1 MQLPGVGF
9 QPLRQRVTGLGHG
22 VQLGAVAGGQQHR
35 LGHLRGIAQ
44 RRQCLGQ
51 GVAAKGRA
59 FAQFHWRGLVIQSEH
74 PQGHCSVACDKL
86 LAIQV
91 VILRPEAPMPALIRI
106 SSVLL
111 LSLSVANALAAA
123 PPAPAAAPAAKATAA
138 QTAPLTPVMAGEF
151 ALQAGKLGD
160 AARWYLE
167 AAEAGTDDAGLAER
181 ATRISMLADDDKRAA
196 RALALWEARAPRSLA
211 MRSAA
216 AALDMRQ
223 ADIAGA
229 RTELGALLKDPDP
242 RGWKFAIAALIG
254 GGRDPAVPAQV
265 LGGLVDDNAIPDQLE
280 VWQELGRL
288 AMRMERP
295 DLAKRM
301 VDEVVK
307 RFPNE
312 PRVALLNA
320 SQLAQAGKQEDAL
333 ALLRGVEPKS
343 RQDPELR
350 NALAIAYDS
359 LGDPRSAARVLAVG
373 PQDVQTWGMRASLLA
388 KQKDDAGL
396 LLLYKDLSAKAA
408 KPDPA
413 QRLLLGKIAEYLKRP
428 AEAVDWYHSVPGG
441 EELPE
446 ARLRAANAQ
455 YDAGRPDKA
464 FAEVHAIQSDATVD
478 DEARRDAYLLEAEL
492 RQRGDDLPGELDAL
506 ARGLAAYPDE
516 NALLY
521 ARALA
526 WERRDDV
533 PRAEAD
539 LRKILVTDPENVAA
553 LNALGYTLADRTQR
567 YQEALEL
574 IDRARVAEPDNAAIV
589 DSYGWVLYRLGRNE
603 EALVQL
609 RRAWTLSK
617 DAEVAAHVGEVL
629 WVLGRKDEAR
639 RFLDEARKL
648 DPDNRALQ
656 RVIEKYGV

>member
-1 MQLPGVGF
+1 
-9 QPLRQRVTGLGHG
+9 
-22 VQLGAVAGGQQHR
+22 
-35 LGHLRGIAQ
+35 
-44 RRQCLGQ
+44 
-51 GVAAKGRA
+51 
-59 FAQFHWRGLVIQSEH
+59 
-74 PQGHCSVACDKL
+74 
-86 LAIQV
+86 
-91 VILRPEAPMPALIRI
+91 MPALIRI

-111 LSLSVANALAAA
+111 LSLSAASA
-123 PPAPAAAPAAKATAA
+123 FAAPATAPATPPSAKAKVAE
-138 QTAPLTPVMAGEF
+138 TAPLTPVMAGEF
-151 ALQAGKLGD
+151 ALQAGKLAD

-167 AAEAGTDDAGLAER
+167 AAEAGSDDAGLAER
-181 ATRISMLADDDKRAA
+181 ATRIAMLADDDKRAA

-223 ADIAGA
+223 NDVKAA

-320 SQLAQAGKQEDAL
+320 SQLAQAGKQDEAL
-333 ALLRGVEPKS
+333 ALLHGVEPRS

-359 LGDPRSAARVLAVG
+359 MGDARSAARVLAVG

-388 KQKDDAGL
+388 KQKDDAAL
-396 LLLYKDLSAKAA
+396 LALYTDLSRQAA

-441 EELPE
+441 DELDE

-455 YDAGRPDKA
+455 YEAGRTDKA
-464 FAEVHAIQSDATVD
+464 FAEVHTIQSDASVD
-478 DEARRDAYLLEAEL
+478 DDARRDAYLLEAEL
-492 RQRGDDLPGELDAL
+492 RQRGEDLPGELDAL

-516 NALLY
+516 GALLY

-539 LRKILVTDPENVAA
+539 LRKVLVTDPENVAA

-609 RRAWTLSK
+609 RRAWTLAK
-617 DAEVAAHVGEVL
+617 DPEIAAHVGEVL
-629 WVLGRKDEAR
+629 WVLGRKEEAR
-639 RFLDEARKL
+639 RFFDEARKL

>member
-1 MQLPGVGF
+1 
-9 QPLRQRVTGLGHG
+9 
-22 VQLGAVAGGQQHR
+22 
-35 LGHLRGIAQ
+35 
-44 RRQCLGQ
+44 
-51 GVAAKGRA
+51 
-59 FAQFHWRGLVIQSEH
+59 
-74 PQGHCSVACDKL
+74 
-86 LAIQV
+86 
-91 VILRPEAPMPALIRI
+91 MPALIRI

-111 LSLSVANALAAA
+111 LSLSVATALAA
-123 PPAPAAAPAAKATAA
+123 PAPAPVAAPAAKATPAP
-138 QTAPLTPVMAGEF
+138 TAPLTPVMAGEF

-229 RTELGALLKDPDP
+229 RIELGALLKDPDP

-301 VDEVVK
+301 VDEVVR

-320 SQLAQAGKQEDAL
+320 SQLAQAGKQDEAM

-343 RQDPELR
+343 RQDPDLR
-350 NALAIAYDS
+350 NALAIAYDTM
-359 LGDPRSAARVLAVG
+359 GDPRAAARVLAVG

-388 KQKDDAGL
+388 KQKDDVAL
-396 LLLYKDLSAKAA
+396 LALYTDLSKQATR
-408 KPDPA
+408 PDPA
-413 QRLLLGKIAEYLKRP
+413 QRLLLGKIAEYLKRH
-428 AEAVDWYHSVPGG
+428 AEAVDWYLSVPGG
-441 EELPE
+441 EERAE
-446 ARLRAANAQ
+446 ARLRAASAQ
-455 YDAGRPDKA
+455 YELGQTDKA
-464 FAEVHAIQSDATVD
+464 FAGVHAIQSDAMID

-539 LRKILVTDPENVAA
+539 LRKILVTEPENVAA
-553 LNALGYTLADRTQR
+553 LNALGYTLADRTTR

-609 RRAWTLSK
+609 RRAWTLAK
-617 DAEVAAHVGEVL
+617 DPEIAAHVGEVL

-639 RFLDEARKL
+639 RFFDEARKL
-648 DPDNRALQ
+648 DPENRALQ

>member
-1 MQLPGVGF
+1 
-9 QPLRQRVTGLGHG
+9 
-22 VQLGAVAGGQQHR
+22 
-35 LGHLRGIAQ
+35 
-44 RRQCLGQ
+44 
-51 GVAAKGRA
+51 
-59 FAQFHWRGLVIQSEH
+59 
-74 PQGHCSVACDKL
+74 
-86 LAIQV
+86 
-91 VILRPEAPMPALIRI
+91 MPALIRI

-111 LSLSVANALAAA
+111 LSLVASGAFAAGA
-123 PPAPAAAPAAKATAA
+123 EPGSARLRPAAEKAATAEP
-138 QTAPLTPVMAGEF
+138 APLTPVMAGEF
-151 ALQAGKLGD
+151 ALQAGKLPE

-167 AAEAGTDDAGLAER
+167 AAEAGRDDAGLAER
-181 ATRISMLADDDKRAA
+181 ATRIAMLANDDVRAA
-196 RALALWEARAPRSLA
+196 KALKLWEARAPRSLA
-211 MRSAA
+211 QRSAA
-216 AALDMRQ
+216 AALDLRTGDLK
-223 ADIAGA
+223 AA
-229 RTELGALLKDPDP
+229 RTELTALLADSDP
-242 RGWKFAIAALIG
+242 RGWRFALAALAG
-254 GGRDPAVPAQV
+254 GGRDPAVSAKV
-265 LGGLVDDNAIPDQLE
+265 LGELVEANAIPNQLDA
-280 VWQELGRL
+280 WQEFGRL
-288 AMRMERP
+288 AMRMDQP
-295 DLAKRM
+295 ALARRM
-301 VDEVVK
+301 IDEVVR
-307 RFPNE
+307 RFPGE

-320 SQLAQAGKQEDAL
+320 SQMFQSGRRDEAL
-333 ALLRGVEPKS
+333 AALKAVEPKA

-350 NALAIAYDS
+350 NAVAIAYDAM
-359 LGDPRSAARVLAVG
+359 GDARAAERLLAVG

-388 KQKDDAGL
+388 KEKDDAA
-396 LLLYKDLSAKAA
+396 LSALYAELSRQA
-408 KPDPA
+408 NKPDPG

-441 EELPE
+441 EELAE

-455 YDAGRPDKA
+455 YLVGRTDLA

-492 RQRGDDLPGELDAL
+492 RQRGNDLPGELDAL

-516 NALLY
+516 NGLLY

-539 LRKILVTDPENVAA
+539 LRKILVTEPENVAA
-553 LNALGYTLADRTQR
+553 LNALGYTLADRTSR

-574 IDRARVAEPDNAAIV
+574 IDRARVAEPDNAAII

-609 RRAWTLSK
+609 RRAWTLAK
-617 DAEVAAHVGEVL
+617 DAEIAAHVGEVL

-639 RFLDEARKL
+639 HFFDEARKL

>member
-1 MQLPGVGF
+1 
-9 QPLRQRVTGLGHG
+9 
-22 VQLGAVAGGQQHR
+22 
-35 LGHLRGIAQ
+35 
-44 RRQCLGQ
+44 
-51 GVAAKGRA
+51 
-59 FAQFHWRGLVIQSEH
+59 
-74 PQGHCSVACDKL
+74 
-86 LAIQV
+86 
-91 VILRPEAPMPALIRI
+91 MPALIRI

-111 LSLSVANALAAA
+111 LSLSAASALAAPATVPAA
-123 PPAPAAAPAAKATAA
+123 PPAGKAKPAE
-138 QTAPLTPVMAGEF
+138 TAPLTPVLAGEF
-151 ALQAGKLGD
+151 ALQAGKLAD

-167 AAEAGTDDAGLAER
+167 AAEAGSDDAGLAER
-181 ATRISMLADDDKRAA
+181 ATRIAMLADNDKAAA
-196 RALALWEARAPRSLA
+196 RALALWEARAPRSLS

-223 ADIAGA
+223 ADVKAA

-265 LGGLVDDNAIPDQLE
+265 LGGLVDDNAIPNQLE
-280 VWQELGRL
+280 IWQELGRL

-320 SQLAQAGKQEDAL
+320 SQLAQAGKLDEAR
-333 ALLRGVEPKS
+333 ALLLAVEPRS

-359 LGDPRSAARVLAVG
+359 LGDPRAAARVLSAG
-373 PQDVQTWGMRASLLA
+373 PQNVQTWGMRASLLA
-388 KQKDDAGL
+388 KQKDDAAL
-396 LLLYKDLSAKAA
+396 LALYAELSKQAA

-428 AEAVDWYHSVPGG
+428 SEAVDWYHSVPGG
-441 EELPE
+441 EELDE

-455 YDAGRPDKA
+455 YEAGRPDKA
-464 FAEVHAIQSDATVD
+464 FAEVHTIQSDASVD
-478 DEARRDAYLLEAEL
+478 DEARRDAYLLESEL
-492 RQRGDDLPGELDAL
+492 RQRGGDLPGELDAL

-516 NALLY
+516 TALLY

-539 LRKILVTDPENVAA
+539 LRKVLVTEPENVAA

-574 IDRARVAEPDNAAIV
+574 IDRARVAEPDNPAIV

-609 RRAWTLSK
+609 RRAWTLAK
-617 DAEVAAHVGEVL
+617 DPEIAAHVGEVL

-639 RFLDEARKL
+639 RFFDEARKL

>member
-1 MQLPGVGF
+1 
-9 QPLRQRVTGLGHG
+9 
-22 VQLGAVAGGQQHR
+22 
-35 LGHLRGIAQ
+35 
-44 RRQCLGQ
+44 
-51 GVAAKGRA
+51 
-59 FAQFHWRGLVIQSEH
+59 
-74 PQGHCSVACDKL
+74 
-86 LAIQV
+86 
-91 VILRPEAPMPALIRI
+91 MPALIRI

-111 LSLSVANALAAA
+111 LSLSAASA
-123 PPAPAAAPAAKATAA
+123 FAAPATAPATPPSAKAKVAE
-138 QTAPLTPVMAGEF
+138 TAPLTPVMAGEF
-151 ALQAGKLGD
+151 ALQAGKLAD

-167 AAEAGTDDAGLAER
+167 AAEAGSDDAGLAER
-181 ATRISMLADDDKRAA
+181 ATRIAMLADDDKRAA
-196 RALALWEARAPRSLA
+196 RALSLWEARAPRSLA

-223 ADIAGA
+223 NDVKAA

-320 SQLAQAGKQEDAL
+320 SQLAQAGKQDEAL
-333 ALLRGVEPKS
+333 ALLHGVEPRS

-359 LGDPRSAARVLAVG
+359 MGDARSAARVLAVG

-388 KQKDDAGL
+388 KQKDDAAL
-396 LLLYKDLSAKAA
+396 LALYTDLSRQAA

-441 EELPE
+441 DELDE

-455 YDAGRPDKA
+455 YEAGRTDKA
-464 FAEVHAIQSDATVD
+464 FAEVHTIQSDASVD
-478 DEARRDAYLLEAEL
+478 DDARRDAYLLEAEL
-492 RQRGDDLPGELDAL
+492 RQRGEDLPGELDAL

-516 NALLY
+516 GALLY

-539 LRKILVTDPENVAA
+539 LRKVLVTDPENVAA

-609 RRAWTLSK
+609 RRAWTLAK
-617 DAEVAAHVGEVL
+617 DPEIAAHVGEVL
-629 WVLGRKDEAR
+629 WVLGRKEEAR
-639 RFLDEARKL
+639 RFFDEARKL

>member
-1 MQLPGVGF
+1 
-9 QPLRQRVTGLGHG
+9 
-22 VQLGAVAGGQQHR
+22 
-35 LGHLRGIAQ
+35 
-44 RRQCLGQ
+44 
-51 GVAAKGRA
+51 
-59 FAQFHWRGLVIQSEH
+59 
-74 PQGHCSVACDKL
+74 
-86 LAIQV
+86 
-91 VILRPEAPMPALIRI
+91 MPALIRI

-111 LSLSVANALAAA
+111 LSLSAASA
-123 PPAPAAAPAAKATAA
+123 FAAPATAPATPPSAKAKVAE
-138 QTAPLTPVMAGEF
+138 TAPLTPVMAGEF
-151 ALQAGKLGD
+151 ALQAGKLAD

-167 AAEAGTDDAGLAER
+167 AAEAGSDDAGLAER
-181 ATRISMLADDDKRAA
+181 ATRIAMLADDDKRAA

-223 ADIAGA
+223 NDVKAA

-320 SQLAQAGKQEDAL
+320 SQLAQAGKQGEAL
-333 ALLRGVEPKS
+333 ALLHGVEPRS

-359 LGDPRSAARVLAVG
+359 MGDARSAARVLAVG

-388 KQKDDAGL
+388 KQKDDAAL
-396 LLLYKDLSAKAA
+396 LALYTDLSRQAA

-441 EELPE
+441 DELDE

-455 YDAGRPDKA
+455 YEAGRTDKA
-464 FAEVHAIQSDATVD
+464 FAEVHTIQSDASVD
-478 DEARRDAYLLEAEL
+478 DDARRDAYLLEAEL
-492 RQRGDDLPGELDAL
+492 RQRGEDLPGELDAL

-516 NALLY
+516 GALLY

-539 LRKILVTDPENVAA
+539 LRKVLVTDPENVAA

-609 RRAWTLSK
+609 RRAWTLAK
-617 DAEVAAHVGEVL
+617 DPEIAAHVGEVL
-629 WVLGRKDEAR
+629 WVLGRKEEAR
-639 RFLDEARKL
+639 RFFDKARKL